1 MTRIAVFASGGGTN
15 AENLIKNLQKG
26 KVCIVLS
33 DRQNAYV
40 LERAKKL
47 NVPTVIFTRKEW
59 EAGGSDNRIGNILKE
74 YNIELIVLA
83 GFLLKIPAEM
93 IARFPGRIINIHPAL
108 LPAFGGK
115 GLYGHHVHKAVLEAG
130 EKKSGITVH
139 LVDEQYDHGQHLFQA
154 RCTVDENETPE
165 TLAGKIHLLEQTHFP
180 AVVDE
185 YIVKHLERV

>member
-15 AENLIKNLQKG
+15 AENLIKNLTKG
-26 KVCIVLS
+26 KVCIVLC
-33 DRQNAYV
+33 DRRDAYV

-47 NVPTVIFTRKEW
+47 NVPTVTFTRKEL
-59 EAGGSDNRIGNILKE
+59 EAAGPENRINSILKE
-74 YNIELIVLA
+74 YNIELIILA

-108 LPAFGGK
+108 LPSFGGK

>member
-59 EAGGSDNRIGNILKE
+59 EAGGPDNRIGNILKE

>member
-47 NVPTVIFTRKEW
+47 NVPTVTFTRKEW
-59 EAGGSDNRIGNILKE
+59 EAGGPDNRIGNILKE

-108 LPAFGGK
+108 LPSFGGK

>member
-47 NVPTVIFTRKEW
+47 NVPTVTFTRKEL
-59 EAGGSDNRIGNILKE
+59 EAGGPDNRIGNILKE

-139 LVDEQYDHGQHLFQA
+139 LVDEQYDHGKHLFQA
-154 RCTVDENETPE
+154 HCTVDENETPE
-165 TLAGKIHLLEQTHFP
+165 TLAGKIHLLEQAHFP

>member
-59 EAGGSDNRIGNILKE
+59 EAGGPDNRIGNILKE

-108 LPAFGGK
+108 LPSFGGK

>member
-1 MTRIAVFASGGGTN
+1 
-15 AENLIKNLQKG
+15 
-26 KVCIVLS
+26 
-33 DRQNAYV
+33 
-40 LERAKKL
+40 
-47 NVPTVIFTRKEW
+47 
-59 EAGGSDNRIGNILKE
+59 
-74 YNIELIVLA
+74 
-83 GFLLKIPAEM
+83 M

-108 LPAFGGK
+108 LPSFGGK